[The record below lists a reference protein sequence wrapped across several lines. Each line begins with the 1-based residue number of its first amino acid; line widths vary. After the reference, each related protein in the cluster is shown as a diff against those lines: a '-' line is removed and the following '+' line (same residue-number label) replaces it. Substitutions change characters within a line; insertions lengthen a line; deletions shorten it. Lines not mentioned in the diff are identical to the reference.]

1 MSSVEG
7 ALSSVRPSSQEIHMI
22 QVIDIEYIIW
32 TDFCI
37 FILTGFNK
45 PLYL

>member
-7 ALSSVRPSSQEIHMI
+7 VHSSVCPSSQEIHMI
-22 QVIDIEYIIW
+22 QVIDIKDIIW
-32 TDFCI
+32 IDFYI

-45 PLYL
+45 PLYS